1 MVESVTACLHTRR
14 IGRVDFVFGGFV
26 FMKVILQQSVPKLG
40 KAGDIVEA
48 SNGYFRNFLQP
59 RSLAV
64 LATPGA
70 MKKRE
75 EDVEV
80 LRKKAE
86 KAHQEALDL
95 CKKISD
101 HGLVRIGAKAGEGGK
116 LYGKVTNKEVAF
128 AIQKACGID
137 VDKRLIKLL
146 DDIGALGTYKAIV
159 KLATDAQAEIN
170 VEVVM
175 EGTEDKPSKPVQP
188 VADAEP
194 AVDESES
201 ELAIAD

>member
-1 MVESVTACLHTRR
+1 MVESCTACLHTRR
-14 IGRVDFVFGGFV
+14 IGRVEFCLGDC
-26 FMKVILQQSVPKLG
+26 MKVILQQNVPKLG

-64 LATPGA
+64 LASPGA

-75 EDVEV
+75 EDAEV
-80 LRKKAE
+80 LRKKAD
-86 KAHQEALDL
+86 KAQQEALDL

-116 LYGKVTNKEVAF
+116 LYGKVTNKEVAS
-128 AIQKACGID
+128 AIQKATGIE

-146 DDIGALGTYKAIV
+146 DDIGALGTYRAIV

-175 EGTEDKPSKPVQP
+175 EGMEDKVSKPVQP

-194 AVDESES
+194 AADADESD
-201 ELAIAD
+201 LAIAE

>member
-1 MVESVTACLHTRR
+1 
-14 IGRVDFVFGGFV
+14 
-26 FMKVILQQSVPKLG
+26 MKVILQQNVPKLG

-64 LATPGA
+64 LASPGA

-75 EDVEV
+75 EDAEV
-80 LRKKAE
+80 LRKKAD
-86 KAHQEALDL
+86 KAQQEALDL

-116 LYGKVTNKEVAF
+116 LYGKVTNKEVAA
-128 AIQKACGID
+128 AIQKATGIE

-146 DDIGALGTYKAIV
+146 DDIGALGTYRAVV
-159 KLATDAQAEIN
+159 KLAAEAQAEIN

-175 EGTEDKPSKPVQP
+175 EGMEDKLSKPLPP

-194 AVDESES
+194 AAESTDDDEA

>member
-1 MVESVTACLHTRR
+1 
-14 IGRVDFVFGGFV
+14 
-26 FMKVILQQSVPKLG
+26 MKVILQQSVPKLG

-75 EDVEV
+75 EDAEV

-86 KAHQEALDL
+86 KAQQEALDL

-101 HGLVRIGAKAGEGGK
+101 HGLVRVGAKAGEGGK
-116 LYGKVTNKEVAF
+116 LYGKVTNKEVAA
-128 AIQKACGID
+128 AIHKAVGIE
-137 VDKRLIKLL
+137 VDKRLIKMS
-146 DDIGALGTYKAIV
+146 DDIGSLGTYKAVV
-159 KLATDAQAEIN
+159 KLTSEASAEIN
-170 VEVVM
+170 VEVVQ
-175 EGTEDKPSKPVQP
+175 EGMEDKPSKPVQP

-194 AVDESES
+194 TETEET
-201 ELAIAD
+201 ELAVAE

>member
-1 MVESVTACLHTRR
+1 
-14 IGRVDFVFGGFV
+14 
-26 FMKVILQQSVPKLG
+26 MKVILQQNVPKLG

-64 LATPGA
+64 LASPGA

-86 KAHQEALDL
+86 KAQQEALDL
-95 CKKISD
+95 CKKITD
-101 HGLVRIGAKAGEGGK
+101 HELVRIGAKAGEGGK
-116 LYGKVTNKEVAF
+116 LYGKVTNKEVAA
-128 AIQKACGID
+128 AIQKATGVE
-137 VDKRLIKLL
+137 VDKRLIKV
-146 DDIGALGTYKAIV
+146 DDISALGIYKAIV
-159 KLATDAQAEIN
+159 KLAPDAQAEIN

-175 EGTEDKPSKPVQP
+175 EGMEDKASPKPVQP
-188 VADAEP
+188 IADAEP
-194 AVDESES
+194 VEDDS
-201 ELAIAD
+201 ELAIAE

>member
-1 MVESVTACLHTRR
+1 MVESLIACLHTRR
-14 IGRVDFVFGGFV
+14 IGRVEFCLGDC
-26 FMKVILQQSVPKLG
+26 MKVILQQNVPKLG

-64 LATPGA
+64 LASPGA

-86 KAHQEALDL
+86 KAQQEALDL
-95 CKKISD
+95 CQKITD
-101 HGLVRIGAKAGEGGK
+101 QEVVRVGAKAGEGGK
-116 LYGKVTNKEVAF
+116 LYGKVTNKEVAA
-128 AIQKACGID
+128 AILKATGVD
-137 VDKRLIKLL
+137 VDKRLIKVE
-146 DDIGALGTYKAIV
+146 DIGALGTYKAIV
-159 KLATDAQAEIN
+159 KLAPDAQAEIN

-175 EGTEDKPSKPVQP
+175 EGMEDKASPKPVQP
-188 VADAEP
+188 VADAAP
-194 AVDESES
+194 AESEDESEM
-201 ELAIAD
+201 AIAE

>member
-1 MVESVTACLHTRR
+1 
-14 IGRVDFVFGGFV
+14 
-26 FMKVILQQSVPKLG
+26 MKVILQQSVPKLG